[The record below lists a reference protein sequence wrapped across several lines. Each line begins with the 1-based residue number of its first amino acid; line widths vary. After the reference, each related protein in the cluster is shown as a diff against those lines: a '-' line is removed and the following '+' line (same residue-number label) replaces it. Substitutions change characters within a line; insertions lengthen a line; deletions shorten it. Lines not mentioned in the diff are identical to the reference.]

1 MPKNNENF
9 NKELE
14 GFLRAQGI
22 KKIATLDANGEA
34 VPDSKHADQFKFH
47 YRNGEF
53 DYGTVTVTTD
63 EGKVTVYFNESVV
76 RDPERG
82 IDTNWTKFLMKLKD
96 WSLRNGQMGFQ
107 VRNLDELGNQ
117 MRKRQIQ
124 KEEENLLEGYY
135 GTKHTSYND
144 NNPKIKMIIKHNKA
158 LDENDQRFRYID
170 KIFLE
175 NEVGERLLVPT
186 KKPSVGRA
194 FARHLAEGGEYN
206 DDRWKHIYEISE
218 DLNKLNGFVRATK
231 TNQFN
236 ESVMQIV
243 NEATEHYIKLKETL
257 HKIQGSRGYHQYFES
272 YKPSIME
279 NDVEHDY
286 SNMFTTNRL
295 DPRIESAFSVLSKLN
310 IRSNELSEANE
321 FEDWANS
328 IVEGRSPELDKKIED
343 LLKILNNSEKVAV
356 GADAMNIKGQL
367 DDIFD
372 DDSDKDQLYSELEK
386 VAHADPDHDAKPVIV
401 AWLQERSDDKFY
413 GDVLDKMET
422 STAPVAPETEP
433 EIATNP
439 SQGKSEKPAAPGG
452 ADGAPGPSPQDA
464 KAAQQFM
471 PQPLAEKAKKPVQR
485 NFVAKN
491 AQRSGAGAH
500 GKKGFQ
506 RHDKHK
512 RKLGEEGVTEARIDE
527 FYDEKSDKPE
537 GGKLDRLVR
546 RSLANKIPVFVLFD
560 NKTTKSGYVQFEH
573 PVKGFLVIGSGRKTY
588 TTFNDETQK
597 ATKDGNRVYIQPRS
611 MWNASRELDL
621 DEGVA
626 ETFYKNPDGSIRV
639 VDHKKESKELNVGD
653 TFEYGFLGNKKGTGT
668 VVKLQ
673 GLPGKEVIIGKTT
686 DGKLGKFPYRGAM
699 PKNGFYIKKIKSNNI
714 DENQP
719 FSIVNNKPD
728 QDNMINVGYDTNT
741 GEPIRRPGPPR
752 VSTSWRISQEGRE
765 FLKQAYKDIK
775 DAFKSGGE
783 SEADSI
789 AKAYSDAQ
797 MEKFPSG
804 SNYDPSS
811 DHFTLDIRR
820 IYDKVKDE
828 HKRDEYNRYD
838 QVAASSGPLII
849 GGNEEDDQED
859 ISELLAKY
867 KENWKLVF
875 KFFSSTEGRE
885 FIRSELKKSKIFSGW
900 RVSEILR
907 YIKDCI
913 VAGVELDRDSWKQN
927 QIKENINTGSKPSAA
942 SFFVKVLQ
950 KATQQGVAEGYSELD
965 NLKAKFE
972 ERVASIIARAK
983 AEGRGLDQLT
993 DREKKAIAILKGKD
1007 QGVAEGSLNEFA
1019 TGSGGGGD
1027 DILKTLAAQWLNGDV
1042 SSGDLDS
1049 DIQSQEKVERRL
1061 EKGVTCPDGV
1071 KRKLYIDYSDD
1082 YEGVVIYGDDDWSIT
1097 YKQDDLHESKN
1108 DESLNAIKRLSGLK

>member
-22 KKIATLDANGEA
+22 KKIATLDTNGEA

-63 EGKVTVYFNESVV
+63 DGKVTVYFNESVV

-124 KEEENLLEGYY
+124 KEEEKLLEGYY

-206 DDRWKHIYEISE
+206 DDRWKHIYEIAE
-218 DLNKLNGFVRATK
+218 DLSKLSGFVRATK
-231 TNQFN
+231 SNQFN
-236 ESVMQIV
+236 ESVIQIV
-243 NEATEHYIKLKETL
+243 NEATEHYLKLKETL

-279 NDVEHDY
+279 NDVENDY
-286 SNMFTTNRL
+286 SNMFTTSRL
-295 DPRIESAFSVLSKLN
+295 DPRIEDAFPVLNKLN
-310 IRSNELSEANE
+310 IRANELSEANE

-367 DDIFD
+367 DDIID

-401 AWLQERSDDKFY
+401 AWLQEHSDDKFY

-422 STAPVAPETEP
+422 STPSMPETEP

-439 SQGKSEKPAAPGG
+439 AKEKSSAPAQPMSGG
-452 ADGAPGPSPQDA
+452 EEIPEPSPQDA

-471 PQPLAEKAKKPVQR
+471 PTPLAEKAKKPVQR
-485 NFVAKN
+485 NFVAKH

-512 RKLGEEGVTEARIDE
+512 KKLGEV
-527 FYDEKSDKPE
+527 
-537 GGKLDRLVR
+537 
-546 RSLANKIPVFVLFD
+546 
-560 NKTTKSGYVQFEH
+560 
-573 PVKGFLVIGSGRKTY
+573 
-588 TTFNDETQK
+588 
-597 ATKDGNRVYIQPRS
+597 S
-611 MWNASRELDL
+611 M
-621 DEGVA
+621 A

-653 TFEYGFLGNKKGTGT
+653 TFEYGFFGTKKGTGT

-699 PKNGFYIKKIKSNNI
+699 PKNGYYIKKLKRDTLEANNSAPSGI
-714 DENQP
+714 
-719 FSIVNNKPD
+719 SIVDTSNTDSTRPD
-728 QDNMINVGYDTNT
+728 KDNMITVGYDTTT
-741 GEPIRRPGPPR
+741 GDPIRRPGPPR
-752 VSTSWRISQEGRE
+752 VSTSWRISPEGRE
-765 FLKQAYKDIK
+765 FLKQAYGDIK
-775 DAFKSGGE
+775 EAFTEGGE
-783 SEADSI
+783 PYAYSMAR
-789 AKAYSDAQ
+789 AYSDAQ
-797 MEKFPSG
+797 IERFPSG
-804 SNYDPSS
+804 AEFDRNYNE
-811 DHFTLDIRR
+811 FTVDIRK
-820 IYDKVKDE
+820 IYDKVKADI
-828 HKRDEYNRYD
+828 KRDEYNRYD
-838 QVAASSGPLII
+838 QQAPSTEPLMI
-849 GGNEEDDQED
+849 GGDDDQYEEDDD
-859 ISELLAKY
+859 ISGILEKY
-867 KENWKLVF
+867 KQNWQLML
-875 KFFSSTEGRE
+875 KFFTSAEGRE
-885 FIRSELKKSKIFSGW
+885 FIRSEVMKSKIFSGW

-907 YIKDCI
+907 YIKDCV
-913 VAGVELDRDSWKQN
+913 VAGVELDRDSWKQD
-927 QIKENINTGSKPSAA
+927 QLKENLNTKTSAVN
-942 SFFVKVLQ
+942 FFAKVLQ
-950 KATQQGVAEGYSELD
+950 KATQQDVSE
-965 NLKAKFE
+965 
-972 ERVASIIARAK
+972 
-983 AEGRGLDQLT
+983 DQL
-993 DREKKAIAILKGKD
+993 DELKCWDGYKRVP
-1007 QGVAEGSLNEFA
+1007 GTTAGEPGSCEEINELA
-1019 TGSGGGGD
+1019 PSGSGGD

-1042 SSGDLDS
+1042 ASGDLDS
-1049 DIQSQEKVERRL
+1049 DIQSQEKIERRL
-1061 EKGVTCPDGV
+1061 EKGVTCPDGI
-1071 KRKLYIDYSDD
+1071 KRKLYIDYNED
-1082 YEGVVIYGDDDWSIT
+1082 YDGVVIYGDDDWSIE
-1097 YKQDDLHESKN
+1097 YKQDDLNESKI
-1108 DESLNAIKRLSGLK
+1108 DESLRSIKRLSGLK

>member
-22 KKIATLDANGEA
+22 KKIATLDTNGEA

-47 YRNGEF
+47 YRNGDF

-63 EGKVTVYFNESVV
+63 DGKVTVYFNESVV

-124 KEEENLLEGYY
+124 KEEEKLLEGYY

-206 DDRWKHIYEISE
+206 DDRWKHIYEIAE
-218 DLNKLNGFVRATK
+218 DLGKLSGFVRATK
-231 TNQFN
+231 SNQFN

-243 NEATEHYIKLKETL
+243 NEATEHYLKLKETL

-286 SNMFTTNRL
+286 SNMFMTSRL
-295 DPRIESAFSVLSKLN
+295 DPRIESAFPVLNKLN
-310 IRSNELSEANE
+310 IRANELSEANE

-367 DDIFD
+367 DDIID
-372 DDSDKDQLYSELEK
+372 DDGDKDQLYAELEK

-422 STAPVAPETEP
+422 STPSSPETEP

-439 SQGKSEKPAAPGG
+439 AKEKSAAPAQPMPAGEEI
-452 ADGAPGPSPQDA
+452 PEPSPQDA

-485 NFVAKN
+485 NFVAKH
-491 AQRSGAGAH
+491 AQRSGAGSH

-512 RKLGEEGVTEARIDE
+512 KKLGEE
-527 FYDEKSDKPE
+527 
-537 GGKLDRLVR
+537 
-546 RSLANKIPVFVLFD
+546 
-560 NKTTKSGYVQFEH
+560 
-573 PVKGFLVIGSGRKTY
+573 
-588 TTFNDETQK
+588 
-597 ATKDGNRVYIQPRS
+597 
-611 MWNASRELDL
+611 
-621 DEGVA
+621 
-626 ETFYKNPDGSIRV
+626 
-639 VDHKKESKELNVGD
+639 
-653 TFEYGFLGNKKGTGT
+653 
-668 VVKLQ
+668 
-673 GLPGKEVIIGKTT
+673 
-686 DGKLGKFPYRGAM
+686 
-699 PKNGFYIKKIKSNNI
+699 
-714 DENQP
+714 
-719 FSIVNNKPD
+719 
-728 QDNMINVGYDTNT
+728 
-741 GEPIRRPGPPR
+741 
-752 VSTSWRISQEGRE
+752 
-765 FLKQAYKDIK
+765 
-775 DAFKSGGE
+775 
-783 SEADSI
+783 
-789 AKAYSDAQ
+789 
-797 MEKFPSG
+797 
-804 SNYDPSS
+804 
-811 DHFTLDIRR
+811 
-820 IYDKVKDE
+820 
-828 HKRDEYNRYD
+828 
-838 QVAASSGPLII
+838 
-849 GGNEEDDQED
+849 
-859 ISELLAKY
+859 
-867 KENWKLVF
+867 
-875 KFFSSTEGRE
+875 
-885 FIRSELKKSKIFSGW
+885 
-900 RVSEILR
+900 
-907 YIKDCI
+907 
-913 VAGVELDRDSWKQN
+913 
-927 QIKENINTGSKPSAA
+927 
-942 SFFVKVLQ
+942 
-950 KATQQGVAEGYSELD
+950 GVAEGYSELD
-965 NLKAKFE
+965 NLKKKFE
-972 ERVASIIARAK
+972 GTMEKILQRAK
-983 AEGRGLDQLT
+983 EEGRPLT
-993 DREKKAIAILKGKD
+993 DREKKAIAILKGENKEVKEGSEWETRHHEFVTVGD
-1007 QGVAEGSLNEFA
+1007 RATPEQIDKIVKALIDASKQASGKRGFLNQIAGKQSNGDLARMAHGAETLAKNIQRNRSAKTGTDERKELGQHLVYAVSLLKRMSGEQGVAEGSEPQVGDEVYYGNRLVGTFKGYSKLGKIITEPNVKEMGDEYLSKDA
-1019 TGSGGGGD
+1019 YWDPKDITIKPKQGVAEGG
-1027 DILKTLAAQWLNGDV
+1027 ILKSIKRGLQGWDKNAVGPGGEKLGNPRDIVKRAKAMDTDTAKKVRSGLDAASDHSPAGLQKRVLDRKLKDVSEGSENLSYKKGWKLCDKDPSADPQHLFRRHGEGLDRNQFIKGFNDNAKSRGMSIYGDV
-1042 SSGDLDS
+1042 SGDVDHSTLRYKEFKRDQGVAEDQLDELKCWDGYKRVPGTTAGEPGS
-1049 DIQSQEKVERRL
+1049 CEKIKE
-1061 EKGVTCPDGV
+1061 DGA
-1071 KRKLYIDYSDD
+1071 D
-1082 YEGVVIYGDDDWSIT
+1082 
-1097 YKQDDLHESKN
+1097 
-1108 DESLNAIKRLSGLK
+1108 SLNAIKRLSGLK